1 MGLGRDGSSM
11 AAPPC
16 CSVSHLCSPEGWK
29 EMMSSTSLSRQGE
42 ETPHPLAGQ
51 KPQSAAMHQCPLAHC
66 CAPVSGALAW
76 DCLQM
81 LVTSSHRLGIP
92 SPAVTQLR
100 ALLPL
105 PIFKTYI
112 KKAFFFF
119 IFFFFQGV
127 FACQSE
133 RDVFDLCA
141 WAPTPA
147 KTAWPFQ
154 ESMLRSSHAYNDTD
168 IHTVTQGI

>member
-1 MGLGRDGSSM
+1 MLFCFAPMFTRGMERNDVKHIPVPPGRGNPT
-11 AAPPC
+11 PPGRPKTLKC
-16 CSVSHLCSPEGWK
+16 CHASVS
-29 EMMSSTSLSRQGE
+29 SSTL
-42 ETPHPLAGQ
+42 L
-51 KPQSAAMHQCPLAHC
+51 CPCLGGPC
-66 CAPVSGALAW
+66 LLW

-119 IFFFFQGV
+119 ILFFFQGV